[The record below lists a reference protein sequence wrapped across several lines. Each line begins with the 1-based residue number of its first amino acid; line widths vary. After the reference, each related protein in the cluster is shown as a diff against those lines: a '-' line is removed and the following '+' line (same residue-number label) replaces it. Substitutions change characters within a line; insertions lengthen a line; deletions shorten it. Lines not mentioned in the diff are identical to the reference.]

1 MNLRR
6 AAPLVLLGALLVL
19 PIASC
24 SRPIELPDAYY
35 AQDLVP
41 LYPHARLTDQ
51 MGSNSLG
58 DGPGASWD
66 GMAWWLRSQDS
77 PAKIVAFYDA
87 HLRGWQKDVSLDGET
102 VYRTSPPGADEGE
115 EVYVRVKPSG
125 EIQIGESVKSG
136 KKSSRQS

>member
-1 MNLRR
+1 MVLRFR
-6 AAPLVLLGALLVL
+6 ACSPPSGRSYASSAQHLL
-19 PIASC
+19 
-24 SRPIELPDAYY
+24 
-35 AQDLVP
+35 P

-51 MGSNSLG
+51 MGSSSLG

-77 PAKIVAFYDA
+77 PARIVAFYDS

-125 EIQIGESVKSG
+125 EIQIGESVRSG
-136 KKSSRQS
+136 KKSIHQS